1 MTENFKAATDRMK
14 LVAAY
19 WEQAALFLGEAQ
31 GMTNRVKMTAAE
43 AGVFA
48 SSLTKYEPAPGYVND
63 RLAEG
68 VKACQDIANILRQ
81 AAKTYEDEEAARA
94 QQFNA
99 LG

>member
-14 LVAAY
+14 LVAAV
-19 WEQAALFLGEAQ
+19 WDSAAVLLGDAQ

-48 SSLTKYEPAPGYVND
+48 PSVSKYEPAPGYVND

-68 VKACQDIANILRQ
+68 VRACQDIANILRH